1 MENGGRTP
9 MMGGWSVESP
19 GEWLMFT
26 LAFVWPFVGP
36 FVMVLLGV
44 TSRSA
49 RPWARRTSLTI
60 SGTIAAFIAVVLLI
74 ARYPEPITTV
84 AGDEVYDSQA
94 ITDLVASLIVCV
106 GVITVLPWLVAYA
119 LAGRKRRGTRP
130 S

>member
-1 MENGGRTP
+1 

-19 GEWLMFT
+19 GEWLMFS

-60 SGTIAAFIAVVLLI
+60 SATIAAFITVVLLI
-74 ARYPEPITTV
+74 ALFPEPITTV

-94 ITDLVASLIVCV
+94 VTDLVGSLLFCV
-106 GVITVLPWLVAYA
+106 GVITALPWLVAYA
-119 LAGRKRRGTRP
+119 LAGRKRRRSQPG
-130 S
+130 